1 MPLTVEERA
10 LLDRQLLV
18 LLELRR
24 IMVQMAEALEM
35 RASADDQQ
43 PPPPIGSPH
52 VQ

>member
-24 IMVQMAEALEM
+24 IMVAMAAALEQ
-35 RASADDQQ
+35 RAADDQ
-43 PPPPIGSPH
+43 PTPTTEAPNH
-52 VQ
+52 